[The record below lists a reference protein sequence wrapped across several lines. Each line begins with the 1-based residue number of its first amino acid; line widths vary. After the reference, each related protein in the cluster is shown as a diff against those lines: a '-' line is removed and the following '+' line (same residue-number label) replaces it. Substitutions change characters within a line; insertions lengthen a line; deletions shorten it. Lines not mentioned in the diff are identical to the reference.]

1 MVRVPECAPAR
12 LSIEFDDAP
21 AAQLCSALPARL
33 FNSSAT
39 LAAVAQPPVTMQTVP
54 SLIGTGTAIA
64 AAANGLV
71 FGQPEEPPPVPNKKR
86 LSQLRK
92 EISFDR
98 DLPVTAPSALSS
110 PLRYEA
116 SLDAPSIEVEYP
128 PQSAVA
134 SPITVSRPP
143 LSRYQRPSH
152 QPASSPRPIP
162 ERRSMLRQ
170 RESSASPTPE
180 GPRDSVSSNGS
191 WIRRLS
197 IRRPPLSRQSSVKSK
212 SSIGPDSPS
221 ISQSYISSAPILSRP
236 NTAANP
242 LAPNKLVK
250 RSPSVATS
258 VASSDAPPTPKNTR
272 PKSHLSILRRPAT
285 SHQRSATLH
294 HFRQST
300 DLSLPSPA
308 FSFDQSPKKQE
319 SLLTAALSTQS
330 RGARRTRWIS
340 FFHSRTSNT
349 GGGGI
354 AGRLGEAV
362 PRGRTVSKRISPG
375 GYDRQKVH
383 LVTPRMVSPAP
394 AALIAPSPVD
404 RRDEIRQAR
413 PETGVHVD
421 DRSTSPENATER
433 KATRPQS
440 MPFPPVANWLS
451 RTSGSL
457 RQPKRE
463 TESDG
468 VDDRRHVSAP
478 SNSGAQTTVEHD
490 LKAPAQSPIPP
501 SPPGRQGPTLDS
513 AANSQLAMHKRSHSS
528 PLLPAPRKSNFQ
540 IDGPRLGSPSGA
552 ASHSTRQ
559 HQPSGSS
566 TSSAA
571 MSQLGASPLHESFS
585 ATEGSEGDARGFISA
600 DEDDADYKSDTVFDS
615 LRTAASSRTRAV
627 ETPLD
632 SIYDDSPPSTAG
644 NNGKTKRLSIQEI
657 LGHNWGGDTNIME
670 EDENTMM
677 PIGETS
683 GARLRYSSRHILT
696 LPRISSESSQ
706 NGVSI
711 YTKEFG
717 RISLDDDFDEDWDV
731 DDDAHFSPL
740 SPPSKG
746 SSMNSRVINPNV
758 RVALANMS
766 LDQTSDVDSDD
777 RPLNNLFDWSE
788 TSFHEKSS
796 ADRVPLRPKTSY
808 EKQELDAR
816 GGRPVIRGPI
826 PTHIRSQSV
835 PLSQALD
842 EGKSSTGAKYGTWG
856 LSSKTVSED
865 WDEDFEFGGGANDF
879 GDKAN
884 NNLFSVPESI
894 QASQPSVK
902 AHSGQ
907 IRELSLLVNDLK
919 RLCRHGRDMDML
931 DGPQKTLW
939 KEAEGVIALASP
951 DEEDSIDEENDAK
964 FLDAVEEF
972 DSNDGFSEEDFG
984 DLSFGKLDMAF
995 DIKEPMSKTAVVR
1008 ERHSPKRRSVFS
1020 PDDDIFG
1027 GNWPLVDDSLP
1038 SNQSSRSRTPEL
1050 RADRQEEA
1058 AKGARS
1064 VMEAMSRSIPDQ
1076 DTPLRVLVK
1085 RAGEL
1090 RDSLSDSPTITPRRE
1105 RQTDSRSSQ
1114 SRRTIRHR
1122 GNLSTLL
1129 DSPSPKTSTSSSASS
1144 SPMTRRLQTMIA
1156 S

>member
-1 MVRVPECAPAR
+1 
-12 LSIEFDDAP
+12 
-21 AAQLCSALPARL
+21 
-33 FNSSAT
+33 
-39 LAAVAQPPVTMQTVP
+39 MQTVP

-71 FGQPEEPPPVPNKKR
+71 FGQPEEPPPPNKKR

-98 DLPVTAPSALSS
+98 DLPVTAPTAVSS

-152 QPASSPRPIP
+152 QPASSPRPVP
-162 ERRSMLRQ
+162 ERRSSMLKQ

-180 GPRDSVSSNGS
+180 GPRDSTSSSGS

-197 IRRPPLSRQSSVKSK
+197 IRRPPLSRQGSIKSK

-221 ISQSYISSAPILSRP
+221 ISQSYTSSAPILSRP

-250 RSPSVATS
+250 RSPSVT
-258 VASSDAPPTPKNTR
+258 SSDAPSTPTTHTR
-272 PKSHLSILRRPAT
+272 PKSHLSILRRPTT

-294 HFRQST
+294 HFRQSA
-300 DLSLPSPA
+300 DLSYLPSPA
-308 FSFDQSPKKQE
+308 FSFDQSSKRQE
-319 SLLTAALSTQS
+319 SLLTAALSAQPHGS
-330 RGARRTRWIS
+330 RRTRWTS
-340 FFHSRTSNT
+340 FFHSRTSNI

-354 AGRLGEAV
+354 SGRLGEGV
-362 PRGRTVSKRISPG
+362 PRGRTVSGRRISPG
-375 GYDRQKVH
+375 GYDRQQVH
-383 LVTPRMVSPAP
+383 LVTPRMVSPAASAP
-394 AALIAPSPVD
+394 LIAPSPVAD
-404 RRDEIRQAR
+404 RRDGIRQAR

-433 KATRPQS
+433 KAPRPHS

-457 RQPKRE
+457 RQPKRA
-463 TESDG
+463 TEPDG
-468 VDDRRHVSAP
+468 VNDRRHVSAP
-478 SNSGAQTTVEHD
+478 SNSGGAQTAVEHD

-501 SPPGRQGPTLDS
+501 SPLGRQGPTLDS
-513 AANSQLAMHKRSHSS
+513 AASAQLTMHKRSHSS

-540 IDGPRLGSPSGA
+540 IDGPRVGSPSGA
-552 ASHSTRQ
+552 ASSHPARPL
-559 HQPSGSS
+559 QPSGSS

-571 MSQLGASPLHESFS
+571 MSQLRGSPLHESFS
-585 ATEGSEGDARGFISA
+585 ATTEGFEGDARGFISA
-600 DEDDADYKSDTVFDS
+600 DEDDYKSDTVFDS

-657 LGHNWGGDTNIME
+657 LGHNWGDGDTNIME
-670 EDENTMM
+670 EDESTMM
-677 PIGETS
+677 PVGQTG

-717 RISLDDDFDEDWDV
+717 RISLDDDFDQDWDV
-731 DDDAHFSPL
+731 DDDAHFNPL

-746 SSMNSRVINPNV
+746 SSLNSRVINPNV

-766 LDQTSDVDSDD
+766 LDQTSDDMDPGERS
-777 RPLNNLFDWSE
+777 PLNNLFDWSE
-788 TSFHEKSS
+788 TSFHEKNSS
-796 ADRVPLRPKTSY
+796 DGIPLRPKTSY

-816 GGRPVIRGPI
+816 GGRPVIRSPI

-835 PLSQALD
+835 PLSHALD
-842 EGKSSTGAKYGTWG
+842 EGKSPTGAKFGTWG

-865 WDEDFEFGGGANDF
+865 WDEDFEFGGSANDF
-879 GDKAN
+879 GDKADN
-884 NNLFSVPESI
+884 NTLFPVPESI
-894 QASQPSVK
+894 RASQPSVK

-951 DEEDSIDEENDAK
+951 DEEDSIDEDNDAN
-964 FLDAVEEF
+964 FLDALEEF
-972 DSNDGFSEEDFG
+972 DNNDGFSEEEEEFG

-995 DIKEPMSKTAVVR
+995 DLKEPMSRTAVVR

-1027 GNWPLVDDSLP
+1027 GNWPLVDDGPP

-1076 DTPLRVLVK
+1076 DAQSRPDNKMTFDTNSLRVLVK

-1090 RDSLSDSPTITPRRE
+1090 RDSLSDVIRRAEQITQSPTVTPKRE
-1105 RQTDSRSSQ
+1105 RQPDSSPAFTRMFDDPGSSQ
-1114 SRRTIRHR
+1114 SRRTVRHR
-1122 GNLSTLL
+1122 GNLSALL
-1129 DSPSPKTSTSSSASS
+1129 DSPSQKTSASSSASS
-1144 SPMTRRLQTMIA
+1144 SPMARRLQTMIA

>member
-33 FNSSAT
+33 FNSSAA
-39 LAAVAQPPVTMQTVP
+39 LAVVALPPVTMQTVP

-64 AAANGLV
+64 AAANGL
-71 FGQPEEPPPVPNKKR
+71 KR

-98 DLPVTAPSALSS
+98 DLPVTAPSAISS

-134 SPITVSRPP
+134 SPIT
-143 LSRYQRPSH
+143 RPSH
-152 QPASSPRPIP
+152 QPASSPRAIP

-180 GPRDSVSSNGS
+180 GPRDSTSSSGS

-197 IRRPPLSRQSSVKSK
+197 IRRPPLSRQGSVKSK

-221 ISQSYISSAPILSRP
+221 ISQSP

-250 RSPSVATS
+250 RSPSVT
-258 VASSDAPPTPKNTR
+258 SSDAPLTPTHNR

-294 HFRQST
+294 QFRQSA
-300 DLSLPSPA
+300 DLTNLPSPA
-308 FSFDQSPKKQE
+308 FSFDQSSKQHE
-319 SLLTAALSTQS
+319 SLLTVALSAQS
-330 RGARRTRWIS
+330 RGIR
-340 FFHSRTSNT
+340 RTSN
-349 GGGGI
+349 GP
-354 AGRLGEAV
+354 
-362 PRGRTVSKRISPG
+362 PRGRTVSGKRISPG

-383 LVTPRMVSPAP
+383 LVTPRMVSPASAP
-394 AALIAPSPVD
+394 LIAPSPVD
-404 RRDEIRQAR
+404 RRDEIGQAR
-413 PETGVHVD
+413 HETGVHVD

-433 KATRPQS
+433 KAMRPHS
-440 MPFPPVANWLS
+440 MPFPPVVNWLS

-463 TESDG
+463 TEPDG
-468 VDDRRHVSAP
+468 VNDRRHVSAP
-478 SNSGAQTTVEHD
+478 SNSGAQTAVEHD
-490 LKAPAQSPIPP
+490 LKAPAQSPIPL
-501 SPPGRQGPTLDS
+501 SPLGRQGPTLDS
-513 AANSQLAMHKRSHSS
+513 AAKAQLTMHKRSHSS
-528 PLLPAPRKSNFQ
+528 PLLPAPR
-540 IDGPRLGSPSGA
+540 SPSGA
-552 ASHSTRQ
+552 ASHSARQ
-559 HQPSGSS
+559 HLPSGSS

-571 MSQLGASPLHESFS
+571 MSQLRASPLHESFS
-585 ATEGSEGDARGFISA
+585 AAEGFEGDARGFISA

-657 LGHNWGGDTNIME
+657 LGHNWDGDTNIME
-670 EDENTMM
+670 EDESTMM
-677 PIGETS
+677 PIGQS
-683 GARLRYSSRHILT
+683 DRARLRYSSRHILT

-717 RISLDDDFDEDWDV
+717 RISLDDDFDEDWAV
-731 DDDAHFSPL
+731 DDDAHFNPL

-746 SSMNSRVINPNV
+746 SSLNSRGINPNV

-766 LDQTSDVDSDD
+766 LDQRSDVDSDD

-788 TSFHEKSS
+788 SSIHDKSS
-796 ADRVPLRPKTSY
+796 SGGVPLRPKTSY

-816 GGRPVIRGPI
+816 GGRPVIRSPI

-835 PLSQALD
+835 PLSHALD

-865 WDEDFEFGGGANDF
+865 WDEDFEFGGTANDI
-879 GDKAN
+879 GDEAD

-894 QASQPSVK
+894 RASQPSVK

-931 DGPQKTLW
+931 GGPQKILW

-964 FLDAVEEF
+964 FLDAMEEF
-972 DSNDGFSEEDFG
+972 DNNDGFSEEDFD
-984 DLSFGKLDMAF
+984 DLSFSRLDMAF

-1027 GNWPLVDDSLP
+1027 GNWPLVDENPP

-1064 VMEAMSRSIPDQ
+1064 VMEAMSRSISDQ
-1076 DTPLRVLVK
+1076 DTQSRPDNKMTFDTNSLRVLVK

-1090 RDSLSDSPTITPRRE
+1090 RDSLSDVIRRAEQITQSPVVTPRRD
-1105 RQTDSRSSQ
+1105 RQTDSSPAFTRMFDDPGSSQ
-1114 SRRTIRHR
+1114 SRRTVRHR
-1122 GNLSTLL
+1122 GNLSSLL
-1129 DSPSPKTSTSSSASS
+1129 DSPSPKTSSSSSSSSS
-1144 SPMTRRLQTMIA
+1144 SPMARRLQTVIA

>member
-1 MVRVPECAPAR
+1 
-12 LSIEFDDAP
+12 
-21 AAQLCSALPARL
+21 
-33 FNSSAT
+33 
-39 LAAVAQPPVTMQTVP
+39 MQTVP

-71 FGQPEEPPPVPNKKR
+71 FGQPEELPPPNKKR

-98 DLPVTAPSALSS
+98 DLPVTAPAAISS

-180 GPRDSVSSNGS
+180 GPRDSTSSSGS

-197 IRRPPLSRQSSVKSK
+197 IRRPQTLSRQGSVKSK

-221 ISQSYISSAPILSRP
+221 ISQSYTSSAPILSRP
-236 NTAANP
+236 STAANP

-250 RSPSVATS
+250 RSPSVA
-258 VASSDAPPTPKNTR
+258 SSDAPPTPTHTR

-300 DLSLPSPA
+300 DLTNLPSPA

-319 SLLTAALSTQS
+319 SLLTAALSAQS
-330 RGARRTRWIS
+330 RGSRRTRWIS
-340 FFHSRTSNT
+340 FFHSRTSNI

-354 AGRLGEAV
+354 SGRLGEGV
-362 PRGRTVSKRISPG
+362 SRGRTVSGKRISPG
-375 GYDRQKVH
+375 GYDRQEVH
-383 LVTPRMVSPAP
+383 LVTPRMVSPASAP
-394 AALIAPSPVD
+394 LIAPSPLD
-404 RRDEIRQAR
+404 RRDEMRQAR

-433 KATRPQS
+433 KAMRPHS

-463 TESDG
+463 TEPDG
-468 VDDRRHVSAP
+468 VNDQPHVSAP
-478 SNSGAQTTVEHD
+478 SNSGAQTAVEHD

-501 SPPGRQGPTLDS
+501 SPLGRQGPTLDS
-513 AANSQLAMHKRSHSS
+513 APSSQLTMHKRSHSS

-552 ASHSTRQ
+552 ASHSARQ

-571 MSQLGASPLHESFS
+571 MSQLRASPLHESFS
-585 ATEGSEGDARGFISA
+585 ATEGFESDARGFISA

-731 DDDAHFSPL
+731 DDDAHFNPL

-796 ADRVPLRPKTSY
+796 TDGVPLRPKTSY

-835 PLSQALD
+835 PLSHALD

-879 GDKAN
+879 GDKAD

-951 DEEDSIDEENDAK
+951 DEEDSIDEENDAN
-964 FLDAVEEF
+964 FLDALEEF
-972 DSNDGFSEEDFG
+972 DNNDGFSEEDFG

-1027 GNWPLVDDSLP
+1027 GNWPLVDDGPP

-1076 DTPLRVLVK
+1076 DTLSRPDNKMTFDTNSLRVLVK

-1090 RDSLSDSPTITPRRE
+1090 RDSLSDVIRRAEQITQSPAVTPRRE
-1105 RQTDSRSSQ
+1105 RQTDSSPAFTRMFDDPGSSQ

-1129 DSPSPKTSTSSSASS
+1129 DSPSPKTSASSSASS

>member
-1 MVRVPECAPAR
+1 M
-12 LSIEFDDAP
+12 
-21 AAQLCSALPARL
+21 
-33 FNSSAT
+33 
-39 LAAVAQPPVTMQTVP
+39 
-54 SLIGTGTAIA
+54 
-64 AAANGLV
+64 
-71 FGQPEEPPPVPNKKR
+71 
-86 LSQLRK
+86 
-92 EISFDR
+92 
-98 DLPVTAPSALSS
+98 
-110 PLRYEA
+110 
-116 SLDAPSIEVEYP
+116 
-128 PQSAVA
+128 
-134 SPITVSRPP
+134 
-143 LSRYQRPSH
+143 
-152 QPASSPRPIP
+152 
-162 ERRSMLRQ
+162 
-170 RESSASPTPE
+170 
-180 GPRDSVSSNGS
+180 
-191 WIRRLS
+191 
-197 IRRPPLSRQSSVKSK
+197 
-212 SSIGPDSPS
+212 
-221 ISQSYISSAPILSRP
+221 
-236 NTAANP
+236 
-242 LAPNKLVK
+242 
-250 RSPSVATS
+250 
-258 VASSDAPPTPKNTR
+258 
-272 PKSHLSILRRPAT
+272 
-285 SHQRSATLH
+285 
-294 HFRQST
+294 
-300 DLSLPSPA
+300 
-308 FSFDQSPKKQE
+308 
-319 SLLTAALSTQS
+319 ALSTQP
-330 RGARRTRWIS
+330 RGIRRTRWIS
-340 FFHSRTSNT
+340 FFHSRTSNV

-354 AGRLGEAV
+354 SGRLGEGP
-362 PRGRTVSKRISPG
+362 PRGRTVSGKRISPG

-383 LVTPRMVSPAP
+383 LVTPRMVSPASAP
-394 AALIAPSPVD
+394 LIAPSPVD
-404 RRDEIRQAR
+404 RRDEIRQVR
-413 PETGVHVD
+413 HETGVHVD

-433 KATRPQS
+433 KAMRPHS
-440 MPFPPVANWLS
+440 MPFPPVVNWLS

-463 TESDG
+463 TEPDG
-468 VDDRRHVSAP
+468 VNDRRHVSAP
-478 SNSGAQTTVEHD
+478 SNSGAQTAVEHD

-501 SPPGRQGPTLDS
+501 SPLGRQGPTLDS
-513 AANSQLAMHKRSHSS
+513 AAKAQLTMHKRSHSS

-552 ASHSTRQ
+552 ASHSARQ
-559 HQPSGSS
+559 HLPSGSS

-571 MSQLGASPLHESFS
+571 MSQLRASPLHESFS
-585 ATEGSEGDARGFISA
+585 AAEGFEGDARGFISA

-657 LGHNWGGDTNIME
+657 LGHNWDGDTNIME
-670 EDENTMM
+670 EDESTMM
-677 PIGETS
+677 PIGQS
-683 GARLRYSSRHILT
+683 DRARLRYSSRHILT

-717 RISLDDDFDEDWDV
+717 RISLDDDFDEDWAV
-731 DDDAHFSPL
+731 DDDAHFNPL

-746 SSMNSRVINPNV
+746 SSLNSRGINPNV

-766 LDQTSDVDSDD
+766 LDQRSDMDSDD

-788 TSFHEKSS
+788 TSIHDKSS
-796 ADRVPLRPKTSY
+796 AGGVPLRPKTSY

-816 GGRPVIRGPI
+816 GGRPVIRSPI

-835 PLSQALD
+835 PLSHALD

-865 WDEDFEFGGGANDF
+865 WDEDFEFGGSANDF
-879 GDKAN
+879 GDKAD

-894 QASQPSVK
+894 RASQPSVK

-951 DEEDSIDEENDAK
+951 DEEDSIDEENDAN
-964 FLDAVEEF
+964 FLDAMEEF
-972 DSNDGFSEEDFG
+972 DNNDGFSEEDFD
-984 DLSFGKLDMAF
+984 DLSFSRLDMAF

-1027 GNWPLVDDSLP
+1027 GNWPLVDENPP

-1064 VMEAMSRSIPDQ
+1064 VMEAMSRSISDQ
-1076 DTPLRVLVK
+1076 DTQSRPDNKMTFDTNSLRVLVK

-1090 RDSLSDSPTITPRRE
+1090 RDSLSDVIRRAEQITQSPVVTPRRDRE
-1105 RQTDSRSSQ
+1105 TDSSPAFTRMFDDPGSSQ

-1122 GNLSTLL
+1122 GNLSSLL
-1129 DSPSPKTSTSSSASS
+1129 DSPSPKTSSSSSSS
-1144 SPMTRRLQTMIA
+1144 SPVTRRLQTMIA